1 MKFLIYGD
9 GLLPPNMGRIE
20 EGGVLKLVGA
30 HGFGLWHSI
39 RVG

>member
-20 EGGVLKLVGA
+20 EGGVLKLGGGSWVWFMA
-30 HGFGLWHSI
+30 
-39 RVG
+39 

>member
-20 EGGVLKLVGA
+20 AGWSTKVSLGLMGVVYGIA
-30 HGFGLWHSI
+30 YE
-39 RVG
+39 